1 MEDDFLQSRKTCNEI
16 ESILKS
22 KYPNCRFRIGYS
34 ILRDQWEIGI
44 ATFNADTNTVFGN
57 DFSLKS
63 VLEKAENQQDF
74 INVLIENASLQ
85 AENILKQ
92 SQEDKGD

>member
-22 KYPNCRFRIGYS
+22 KHPNCRFRIGYTF
-34 ILRDQWEIGI
+34 LRDQWEIGI
-44 ATFNADTNTVFGN
+44 ATFNADTGTVFGN

-74 INVLIENASLQ
+74 INILIEKAGLQ

-92 SQEDKGD
+92 SQKDKED

>member
-22 KYPNCRFRIGYS
+22 KYPNCRFRIGYT

-44 ATFNADTNTVFGN
+44 ATFNADTGTVFGN

-74 INVLIENASLQ
+74 INVLVENASLQ
-85 AENILKQ
+85 AEDILKQ
-92 SQEDKGD
+92 SQEDKGN